1 MDCTRE
7 NIFAAAG
14 LTMKQDREVLVA
26 NPDQALH
33 PVDQHG
39 IVARKLMQPSEPV
52 CRNLTTLGRSDPRRP
67 GADWRRNP
75 ARAQQGA
82 VGASQ
87 LDDFSPVIEWP
98 NRPTG

>member
-7 NIFAAAG
+7 NILAAAG
-14 LTMKQDREVLVA
+14 LAMKQDREVLVA
-26 NPDQALH
+26 NPDLALH

-39 IVARKLMQPSEPV
+39 IVARKLMQPSKPV
-52 CRNLTTLGRSDPRRP
+52 CRNLTTLGPRCP

-82 VGASQ
+82 VSASQ
-87 LDDFSPVIEWP
+87 LDIFL
-98 NRPTG
+98 R